1 MLFYICKIPQS
12 YHYIY
17 LWHVTFV
24 GKAQQ
29 GYWRSN
35 PLHSEKVL
43 LTSGIL
49 KENDSKIQIEQEKN
63 SLILSIAYLSPP
75 QSTVIAYDPCSF
87 FLLESCHRA
96 AGLLSPYRVSKA
108 KVSSPPLTSLGPWG
122 RTTMLSSAVPT
133 QEAGIWPAVSLS
145 LSLLLISTGHTWQ
158 LSSLGLD
165 EQFPPSVYFLAG
177 EKCTQLFLE
186 G

>member
-1 MLFYICKIPQS
+1 MLFYICKIPPKLPS
-12 YHYIY
+12 YY

-49 KENDSKIQIEQEKN
+49 KENGCKIQIQQEKH

-75 QSTVIAYDPCSF
+75 QSTIIVYDPCHF

-96 AGLLSPYRVSKA
+96 AGILSPHRVNKA
-108 KVSSPPLTSLGPWG
+108 KVSSHPLTSLGPWG

-145 LSLLLISTGHTWQ
+145 LSLLLISLGHTWQ
-158 LSSLGLD
+158 LRSLGLD
-165 EQFPPSVYFLAG
+165 EQFPPSVYFLAR
-177 EKCTQLFLE
+177 EKCTQLSLE